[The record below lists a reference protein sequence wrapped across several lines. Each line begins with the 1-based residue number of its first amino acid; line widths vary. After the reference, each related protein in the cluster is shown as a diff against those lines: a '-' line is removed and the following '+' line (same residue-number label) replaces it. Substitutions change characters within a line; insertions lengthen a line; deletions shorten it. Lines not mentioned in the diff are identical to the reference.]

1 MKVRVRLDERTY
13 VVEIE
18 DPNTEPVV
26 AIVDGQRLELWPE
39 GSQRLPKVGAASPAP
54 APFSAEREVRAPI
67 PGVILSVAVQPG
79 ASVAPGQELCVLEA
93 MKMRN
98 PICAGRAG
106 VIHAVHV
113 SPGSHVQHRE
123 VLMEFAADAASA

>member
-1 MKVRVRLDERTY
+1 MKVRVRIDERTY
-13 VVEIE
+13 EVDIE
-18 DPNTEPVV
+18 DPNAEPVV
-26 AIVDGQRLELWPE
+26 AIVDGQRIELWPE
-39 GSQRLPKVGAASPAP
+39 SGQRLPKVGGGSAVPP
-54 APFSAEREVRAPI
+54 PFSAEREVRAPI

-98 PICAGRAG
+98 PISAGRAG
-106 VIHAVHV
+106 IIQAVHV
-113 SPGSHVQHRE
+113 SPGAHVQHRQ